1 VPANDEYDSL
11 TADAARSW
19 PTVAPVAAAAAAAA
33 VVAVAGAA
41 VPTATSAAVL
51 SLSKPPSYDAV

>member
-19 PTVAPVAAAAAAAA
+19 PTVAPVAAAAAAA